1 MHGNYPIGK
10 ILNIMLKEGRDAPV
24 FTIGKLVRENPYR
37 SLIFTILSARAK
49 DANTIK
55 VCRKLFKEYPTVQK
69 LAKADRKKVEKLIY
83 GIGFYK
89 QKSKYITKAA
99 KMVVKDFNGK
109 LPDSMEELVKLPGV
123 GRKVANILLIHV
135 HKKDSIAVDVHV
147 HRISNR
153 LGWVKTKKPE
163 QTEKELKKKLPKKL
177 WTKVNTA
184 MVAYGQTFCLPR
196 NPKCSVCK
204 IRRYCGYFAKTAL
217 VSSSNHRK

>member
-1 MHGNYPIGK
+1 MKSIPTGK
-10 ILNIMLKEGRDAPV
+10 ILNVMYDEGRKRGAPV

-37 SLIFTILSARAK
+37 SLIFTILSARTK

-55 VCRKLFKEYPTVQK
+55 VCTKLFKQYPTFQK

-89 QKSKYITKAA
+89 QKSKYITNAA

-109 LPDSMEELVKLPGV
+109 LPGDIEDLVKLPGV

-135 HKKDSIAVDVHV
+135 HRKDSIAVDVHV

-153 LGWVKTKKPE
+153 LGIVNTKKPE
-163 QTEKELKKKLPKKL
+163 QTEKELKKKIPKKL
-177 WTKVNTA
+177 WTKVNTS
-184 MVAYGQTFCLPR
+184 MVAYGQTLCLPR
-196 NPKCSVCK
+196 NPMCDICRVKKYCRYYAKSV
-204 IRRYCGYFAKTAL
+204 
-217 VSSSNHRK
+217 

>member
-1 MHGNYPIGK
+1 MKSIPIGK
-10 ILNIMLKEGRDAPV
+10 ILNVMYEEGRKRNAPV

-37 SLIFTILSARAK
+37 SMVFTILSARTK
-49 DANTIK
+49 DANNLK
-55 VCRKLFKEYPTVQK
+55 VCTRLFKEYPTFQK

-89 QKSKYITKAA
+89 QKSKYIINAA
-99 KMVVKDFNGK
+99 KMVVTDFNGK
-109 LPDSMEELVKLPGV
+109 LPDDIEGLVKLPGV

-163 QTEKELKKKLPKKL
+163 QTEEKLMKIVPKRL

-184 MVAYGQTFCLPR
+184 MVSYGQTICQPR
-196 NPKCSVCK
+196 NPKCGECK
-204 IRRYCGYFAKTAL
+204 VKNYCRYY
-217 VSSSNHRK
+217 RKVYLPCYS